1 MIEKEIILLRSA
13 YDHLGDMVNP
23 SMIEIRDDKPHLYI
37 QFQNFAQRK
46 LFFIL
51 LVDFLSVTDK
61 RGPIGQTSFLGGL
74 NDICESPHFSI
85 DDSISELKDAVTKF
99 REWLT
104 VEKNISIWLPELKE
118 EISISI
124 SRVDAI
130 KMSGD
135 VSKHNYLRSIGVAE
149 KLMLILKKSGIN
161 IELENALVSLP
172 EFYERFHEDILIYI
186 SSQICEFLNNIKLG
200 IYSYMFPEFKRS
212 YQPSK
217 DNFTPYNYLMP
228 DSIKSRYAI
237 NSYWSLMND
246 LRFKPYFQ
254 KFHISEYFKKDEY

>member
-13 YDHLGDMVNP
+13 YDHLSDMINP
-23 SMIEIRDDKPHLYI
+23 DMMEIRGDKPHLYV
-37 QFQNFAQRK
+37 QFRHFSQRK

-74 NDICESPHFSI
+74 HNICESPNFSI
-85 DDSISELKDAVTKF
+85 NNSVNDLKDAVTNL

-104 VEKNISIWLPELKE
+104 VEKNIKIWLPELRD
-118 EISISI
+118 EITISI
-124 SRVDAI
+124 SRIDAI

-149 KLMLILKKSGIN
+149 KLITILKKSGIEM
-161 IELENALVSLP
+161 ELENAMVSLP
-172 EFYERFHEDILIYI
+172 DFYERFHEDILIYI

-200 IYSYMFPEFKRS
+200 VYSYMYPEFKRS

-217 DNFTPYNYLMP
+217 DPFTPYSYLMP
-228 DSIKSRYAI
+228 TSIKSRYAI